1 MSRTPEQIAHARY
14 VRRAATAKIRA
25 AGHDFGGRVTD
36 ALVCAQI
43 QRMTGEP
50 LPGRGSVIAYMQKF
64 VQAPVGEPVPSRQH
78 DALNAPAYRLDR
90 VLRALAAE
98 AAKVQRPL
106 VHAVSRVDNWR
117 TLGEIEA

>member
-50 LPGRGSVIAYMQKF
+50 LPTRGGVIGYMQRF
-64 VQAPVGEPVPSRQH
+64 VLAPIGEPAPSRQH

-90 VLRALAAE
+90 FLRGTCGHVAQA
-98 AAKVQRPL
+98 QRPL

-117 TLGEIEA
+117 TLGGIEA